1 MTDHVPAESRVA
13 QRRNL
18 VTEIP
23 GPASRELLARRER
36 AVARGV
42 STVLPVFVTDAGGGI
57 LVDVDGNSLIDF
69 GSGIAVTSVGNA
81 APRVADGVAEQ
92 ARRFTHT
99 CFMVTPYEGYVEVCE
114 QLARYTP
121 GDHDKRS
128 ALFNSGAEAVENAVK
143 IARHH
148 TGRQA
153 VIAFDHAYHG
163 RTNLT
168 MALTA
173 KNMPYKDKFGPFAGE
188 IYRMPMAYP
197 LRWPDGPQ
205 ACKAEALDV
214 VKSLIHAQ
222 VGEQNV
228 AAVIIEPVQGEGG
241 FIVPPDGFLTGLAAF
256 CKENGIVFIAD
267 EIQSGFCRTG
277 DWFAV
282 EHEGVVP
289 DLVTTAKGIAGGLPL
304 AAVTGR
310 AEIMDA
316 VHAGGLGGTYGGNPV
331 ACAAAL
337 GAIETMQS
345 EDLAGKAR
353 RIGEIMFPRLYGL
366 AEKYPVIADV
376 RGRGAMLA
384 IELTK
389 PGTLDPDPAT
399 TSAVAKAC
407 HQAGLV
413 TLTCGT
419 FGNVI
424 RLLPPLVIGEDLL
437 DEGLS
442 ILEDAFASVCG

>member
-42 STVLPVFVTDAGGGI
+42 STVLPVFVTDAGGGVI
-57 LVDVDGNSLIDF
+57 VDADGNSLIDF
-69 GSGIAVTSVGNA
+69 GAGIAVVSVGNA
-81 APRVADGVAEQ
+81 APRVAARVAEQ
-92 ARRFTHT
+92 AGRFTHT

-114 QLARYTP
+114 ELARRTP
-121 GDHDKRS
+121 GTYDKRS
-128 ALFNSGAEAVENAVK
+128 ALFNSGAE
-143 IARHH
+143 
-148 TGRQA
+148 
-153 VIAFDHAYHG
+153 AFDHAYHG

-197 LRWPDGPQ
+197 LRWPGGPE
-205 ACKAEALDV
+205 ACKANALDTI
-214 VKSLIHAQ
+214 KSLIHTQ
-222 VGEQNV
+222 VGEDNV
-228 AAVIIEPVQGEGG
+228 AAVIIEPIQGEGG
-241 FIVPPDGFLTGLAAF
+241 FVVPPDGFLPGLAEF
-256 CKENGIVFIAD
+256 CAEHGIVFIAD
-267 EIQSGFCRTG
+267 EIQTGFCRTG
-277 DWFAV
+277 DWFACD
-282 EHEGVVP
+282 HEGVIP

-304 AAVTGR
+304 AGVTGR
-310 AEIMDA
+310 AEIMDS

-337 GAIETMQS
+337 GAIETMVE
-345 EDLAGKAR
+345 EDLAGRAR
-353 RIGEIMFPRLYGL
+353 RIAEVMLPRLHKL
-366 AEKYPVIADV
+366 AETYPVIAEV

-384 IELTK
+384 IELTR

-399 TSAVAKAC
+399 TAAVSRAC
-407 HQAGLV
+407 HRAGLV

-424 RLLPPLVIGEDLL
+424 RFLPPLVIGEDLL

-442 ILEDAFASVCG
+442 ILEDAFAGL